1 MSNKNTKKR
10 RRVVMTSDVVPAG
23 TRDHV
28 LGADKSP
35 EESAPS
41 GELETSRPEGEASA
55 AVEPAAVQVE
65 GPIAGQMLVQVTP
78 ERRRRLASKSKPPP
92 AARADEE
99 ESPATMA
106 AAERASAD
114 DRTEDDEESDVER
127 DEDVGAAERDEAS
140 AGARD
145 DSDETSESDEERAR
159 GNDDGAADD
168 ATTDD
173 AITEEIDPRT
183 IAASLD
189 ANDDEQTEPA
199 ARSDE
204 LWVPEETEPAA
215 TTEPAADLSR
225 AHLKGLIEA
234 LVFVSDQPLTVNDI
248 AKAAGRAD
256 RKLVKAL
263 ADELRQ
269 DYARRGIHLDEV
281 AGGLIFRTNPA
292 YGPFIRDAA
301 AKKPVRMTRAQLETL
316 SIIAYRQPLT
326 RPEVD
331 EVRGVDSGPVM
342 KMLLERDLIKILGK
356 KDEPG
361 RPLLYGTTQAFL
373 EFFGLKALKDL
384 PSLREFTEL
393 SDDSRRTFDREMA
406 DSPDAPAD
414 LNLATLAAAASAAG
428 TAETGASSLEED
440 AGAPSVDAEA
450 NAPNIDASDVEP
462 STVRAAEES
471 VSEDFADAEE
481 PTTSVDELGAVT
493 AEVPPSADLPTDDAP
508 DEDPAEAR
516 NDESGAAEDADPDSE
531 PPHESESEP
540 DELA

>member
-1 MSNKNTKKR
+1 MPNKNTKKR

-28 LGADKSP
+28 LGAEKSP
-35 EESAPS
+35 EEAAPS
-41 GELETSRPEGEASA
+41 SELESPRPEGEELA
-55 AVEPAAVQVE
+55 AAEPATVQVE

-78 ERRRRLASKSKPPP
+78 ERRRRLARQSKPPEGDTTGVVS
-92 AARADEE
+92 AEE
-99 ESPATMA
+99 EAASAPTA
-106 AAERASAD
+106 AAGRALAD
-114 DRTEDDEESDVER
+114 DQEADDESDAAGDEKVAAAGDEGSVESR
-127 DEDVGAAERDEAS
+127 DDDEA
-140 AGARD
+140 
-145 DSDETSESDEERAR
+145 SESDEDRAR
-159 GNDDGAADD
+159 GNDNGAAAD

-173 AITEEIDPRT
+173 EITEEIDPST
-183 IAASLD
+183 IVAASLD
-189 ANDDEQTEPA
+189 ANDDESTEPA
-199 ARSDE
+199 ARGDE
-204 LWVPEETEPAA
+204 LWSPEETEPAA
-215 TTEPAADLSR
+215 STVPAADLSR

-234 LVFVSDQPLTVNDI
+234 LVFVSDQPLSVNEI

-361 RPLLYGTTQAFL
+361 RPLLYGTTQTFL

-393 SDDSRRTFDREMA
+393 SDDSRRVFDREMA
-406 DSPDAPAD
+406 DSPDAPTD
-414 LNLATLAAAASAAG
+414 LSLATLAAAASATV
-428 TAETGASSLEED
+428 TAETST
-440 AGAPSVDAEA
+440 PIVDGG
-450 NAPNIDASDVEP
+450 DVEP
-462 STVRAAEES
+462 STVRAAEKS
-471 VSEDFADAEE
+471 TSEDFTDAEE

-493 AEVPPSADLPTDDAP
+493 AEASSSGDLPTG
-508 DEDPAEAR
+508 DESDEEPAEAR
-516 NDESGAAEDADPDSE
+516 NDEKGAEEEGAAPNSE
-531 PPHESESEP
+531 PRSESEP
-540 DELA
+540 DPDELG